1 MKEDKQQGH
10 FTLAERYVNNNPDS
24 VRRKMTQARLY
35 NVIET
40 FFYRK
45 NSLLAQKKHP
55 IKEALVK
62 EIARFYTIFI

>member
-40 FFYRK
+40 FF
-45 NSLLAQKKHP
+45 
-55 IKEALVK
+55 E
-62 EIARFYTIFI
+62 FIGIL